1 MRTIEQY
8 NDFVRR
14 KCELGTRRL
23 APPKA
28 LNRPFVRPSEPR
40 EGDERVVGEA
50 LTDVPLVGHA
60 QRLAPEAAEEAKTI
74 EVQAQPEEV
83 LSFTQSAARMMKR
96 ASLTEQEVRD
106 HVAAGAVERLINTGH
121 VKKILD
127 ARLHLHTPHA
137 H

>member
-1 MRTIEQY
+1 MRSIEQY

-14 KCELGTRRL
+14 KCELGARRV

-28 LNRPFVRPSEPR
+28 PNLRPKFARAR
-40 EGDERVVGEA
+40 YEGDERVVGEV
-50 LTDVPLVGHA
+50 LTDIPLVGHV
-60 QRLAPEAAEEAKTI
+60 QRFAPEAAEEAKTI